1 MHVGLDKKRIV
12 SCICGIRDGIHD
24 SFRGIMWSLLCGAA
38 SLRKDEYYSED
49 ESISENEEVVVENE
63 QKTMTIIVPHEAIV
77 GETKTIKSLEGVD
90 VSYVVTQ
97 DILGKPITL
106 TYYV

>member
-1 MHVGLDKKRIV
+1 
-12 SCICGIRDGIHD
+12 
-24 SFRGIMWSLLCGAA
+24 
-38 SLRKDEYYSED
+38 
-49 ESISENEEVVVENE
+49 
-63 QKTMTIIVPHEAIV
+63 MTIIVPHDSTI

-97 DILGKPITL
+97 DILGKPITV